1 MVHILATLANGW
13 AAFSVLATIGGIGGL
28 ALIAAALLLGAYL
41 PAALRHLLIGAGT
54 CLLIGAGLFQ
64 AGQLRGAR
72 QQLALDAGRAVKAEA
87 ARAEAAEAVAHDIA
101 EQATRDLA
109 AEQADTAKLK
119 GLLDDLRSHPDAG
132 GACLPRDLSRRLRA
146 L

>member
-41 PAALRHLLIGAGT
+41 PAGLRRVLFGAGLA
-54 CLLIGAGLFQ
+54 LLVGAALFQ
-64 AGQLRGAR
+64 AGQAHGAR
-72 QQLALDAGRAVKAEA
+72 QQLALDAGRAVEAEK
-87 ARAEAAEAVAHDIA
+87 ARASAAEALAHDIA

-109 AEQADTAKLK
+109 AEQADSAKLK

-132 GACLPRDLSRRLRA
+132 GACLPRDLARRLRA